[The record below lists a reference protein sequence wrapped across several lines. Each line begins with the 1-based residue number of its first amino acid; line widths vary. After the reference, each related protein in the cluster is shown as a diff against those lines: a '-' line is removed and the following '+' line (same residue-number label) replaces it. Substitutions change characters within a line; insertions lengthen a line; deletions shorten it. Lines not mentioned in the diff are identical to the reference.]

1 MPVIRYCKIIKKII
15 GNMFNINTL
24 KLGLLIICIRIVP
37 LAAQDVR
44 IISDFESA
52 SIGSLKEIAPNKFR
66 GQTMHWIK
74 FDQIGNQYYWFYFK
88 AVNVKDK
95 TIRFELDNL
104 TGIYRGNPHI
114 VYTDFTQPVIS
125 YDNETWTRIE
135 NVSYDDN
142 SKSFN
147 FTASFEHDTAWIA
160 YAHPYPYSRHIK
172 YLESVSSNP
181 NVNIVS
187 QARSPENRTLSL
199 LEITN
204 PGSEKDKKC
213 ILVIAMQHAGED
225 AGGYSVEGIID
236 YLLSDTR
243 ETRNILDNYVYYIVP
258 MMNPDGVY
266 HGVSRY
272 TPKMQDMNDE
282 WVREESDPLDS
293 PVEVEFVKNWITGR
307 LDSNKNIDLF
317 IDIHCHTQ
325 RNRYNAFLDR
335 SSENEALRE
344 LTDNMRKYWPHLR
357 YSYRY
362 SSGRLAVNYTAPFG
376 IPSVTL
382 EFTQSYESD
391 GDGQYMGI
399 EDYRRFGKD
408 MVRAITAT
416 F

>member
-1 MPVIRYCKIIKKII
+1 
-15 GNMFNINTL
+15 MFKTKTL
-24 KLGLLIICIRIVP
+24 KLSLFLFCIWIIP
-37 LAAQDVR
+37 SAAQNVR

-52 SIGSLKEIAPNKFR
+52 SIGSLKQVAPNRFR

-74 FDQIGNQYYWFYFK
+74 FDQVGNQYYWFYFK
-88 AVNVKDK
+88 VVNVKSK
-95 TIRFELDNL
+95 TIQFELDNL
-104 TGIYRGNPHI
+104 IGVYRGNPHI
-114 VYTDFTQPVIS
+114 VYTDYTQPVIS

-135 NVSYDDN
+135 DVFYND
-142 SKSFN
+142 KSRYFK
-147 FTASFEHDTAWIA
+147 FSAHFEHDTAWIA
-160 YAHPYPYSRHIK
+160 YAHPYPYSRHKK
-172 YLESVSSNP
+172 YLESVKSSP
-181 NVNIVS
+181 FVNIVS
-187 QARSPENRTLSL
+187 EGVSPENRTLSL

-204 PGSEKDKKC
+204 PESKKDKKS
-213 ILVIAMQHAGED
+213 ILIIAMQHAGED

-236 YLLSDTR
+236 YLLSDTH

-293 PVEVEFVKNWITGR
+293 PVEVEFVKKWITER
-307 LDSNKNIDLF
+307 LNSNKKIDLF

-325 RNRYNAFLDR
+325 GNRYNAFLDR
-335 SSENEALRE
+335 SMEKEALRG

-362 SSGRLAVNYTAPFG
+362 SPARLAVNYTARLE

-382 EFTQSYESD
+382 EFTQSYENN
-391 GDGQYMGI
+391 GNGLYLGI
-399 EDYRRFGKD
+399 DDYRKFGRD
-408 MVRAITAT
+408 MVRAITDT